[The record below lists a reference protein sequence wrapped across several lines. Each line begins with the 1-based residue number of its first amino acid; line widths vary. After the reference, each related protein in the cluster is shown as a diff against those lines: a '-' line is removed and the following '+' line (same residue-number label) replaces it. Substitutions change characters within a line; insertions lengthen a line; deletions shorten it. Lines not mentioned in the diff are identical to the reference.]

1 MKRFLCVILA
11 SIITISSLPCLAAQP
26 DWNGPDGEG
35 ALPTVCD
42 TGRGYVLYYWYTPG
56 IYYSPDGVTWT
67 DLSDRQWV
75 KDAAGYRYITLGG
88 LGHREFDLV
97 WTGTEYMMRQSL
109 LDDPRSTHQ
118 RLGDSPRN
126 SVVTFLDEDFQ
137 VIGELAFDG
146 PVTAI
151 RYADGIY
158 YATVNGT
165 ETAFS
170 RADWAGPFTD
180 VAPGAWYAPYVAV
193 CMEDG
198 LMEGTGE
205 NLFSP
210 ERTLTA
216 QECSVLALRL
226 YSLNHGG
233 DGTFAPAP
241 EDFGQITITLDNGF
255 ALSGG
260 IGNGCAVQ
268 GFWKPTDGWSWAYV
282 DTRFVY
288 HQYLTSEFYT
298 AEDYAWL
305 NTILA
310 DNSHAV
316 ASYNGTDY
324 PGTMR
329 LFSHTGTEEA
339 FYFQPDDYEAFSAAT
354 APARDFAAD
363 PGAWYRDAWYYAYL
377 RQTHDG
383 AQMSGLVAGNGI
395 ATRWDLASKLA
406 QAVGELPAINAIEI
420 IPVDDWQEETLLPL
434 YNAGILTGV
443 DDQGTF
449 FPEGTL
455 TRAEAAAMLARI
467 LRPELRVVAP
477 TSPPSQGL

>member
-11 SIITISSLPCLAAQP
+11 FIITISSLPCLAAQP

-42 TGRGYVLYYWYTPG
+42 TGRGHVLYYWYTPG

-118 RLGDSPRN
+118 RYGDSPRN

-170 RADWAGPFTD
+170 RADWAAD
-180 VAPGAWYAPYVAV
+180 I
-193 CMEDG
+193 
-198 LMEGTGE
+198 
-205 NLFSP
+205 
-210 ERTLTA
+210 
-216 QECSVLALRL
+216 
-226 YSLNHGG
+226 
-233 DGTFAPAP
+233 P
-241 EDFGQITITLDNGF
+241 EDNIYANLQTQTMTPVKFF
-255 ALSGG
+255 AR
-260 IGNGCAVQ
+260 ATQ
-268 GFWKPTDGWSWAYV
+268 
-282 DTRFVY
+282 
-288 HQYLTSEFYT
+288 
-298 AEDYAWL
+298 
-305 NTILA
+305 
-310 DNSHAV
+310 
-316 ASYNGTDY
+316 
-324 PGTMR
+324 
-329 LFSHTGTEEA
+329 LFRA
-339 FYFQPDDYEAFSAAT
+339 F
-354 APARDFAAD
+354 
-363 PGAWYRDAWYYAYL
+363 
-377 RQTHDG
+377 
-383 AQMSGLVAGNGI
+383 
-395 ATRWDLASKLA
+395 
-406 QAVGELPAINAIEI
+406 
-420 IPVDDWQEETLLPL
+420 
-434 YNAGILTGV
+434 
-443 DDQGTF
+443 
-449 FPEGTL
+449 
-455 TRAEAAAMLARI
+455 
-467 LRPELRVVAP
+467 LRVVAP